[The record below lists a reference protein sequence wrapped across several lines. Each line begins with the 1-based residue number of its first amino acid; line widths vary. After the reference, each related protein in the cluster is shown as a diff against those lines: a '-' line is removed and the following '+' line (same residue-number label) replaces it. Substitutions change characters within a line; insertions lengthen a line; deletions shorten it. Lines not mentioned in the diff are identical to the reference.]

1 MQAYEDS
8 NELLKDE
15 PTTSGL
21 IQYPFSPPPEYAN
34 VKPKRVTDETMLQH
48 DDVGSDVSCVP
59 DRTGF
64 VQLGN
69 KEITKLL

>member
-48 DDVGSDVSCVP
+48 DDVGSDEAF
-59 DRTGF
+59 G
-64 VQLGN
+64 VQC
-69 KEITKLL
+69 ITNPYLKPAQITEL